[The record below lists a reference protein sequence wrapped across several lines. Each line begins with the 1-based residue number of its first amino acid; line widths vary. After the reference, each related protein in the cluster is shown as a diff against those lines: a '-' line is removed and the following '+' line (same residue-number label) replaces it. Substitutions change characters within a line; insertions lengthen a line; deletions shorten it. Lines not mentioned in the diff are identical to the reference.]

1 MNETDDDGWVTLT
14 WSQPSQISRNYAL
27 AGYDRTHNF
36 SMGFLY
42 DLPFAKNDNGVLASI
57 VQNWQVNGPSGLFL
71 SNALYPA
78 VMRFVRSLLVPVF
91 LALALTGPASA
102 AAQATKQTSPRA
114 NEAERAMNEGRFDA
128 AASAY
133 RELLK
138 THPDEPGLLA
148 NLGMAL
154 AMGGHADEAVAP
166 LERAL
171 SLNPRLTNAR
181 VFLGSSYLATDQPK
195 KAVAALKKAVSQQ
208 PSSLENRRRLAEA
221 YAAADSPLDA
231 LTELRKI
238 TELAPRD
245 PSGWFALGHAYNGFA
260 QDAMATF
267 NDRAEDL
274 PWRQL
279 LLADALAE
287 DGRLVDAFALYRST
301 LEQLPAMV
309 SIHDSIARIYEQ
321 TSHPN
326 WATLERS
333 KGTVPASAC
342 TTRKAL
348 CDFRAARY
356 RAVLTNALAA
366 DDPESRYWSARAA
379 AELAR
384 AAFKQLDTLPDSRE
398 RRLIRATFARGQR
411 RYADAIKD
419 LQAALKMS
427 RGDPELLAELGTTY
441 YFAREFDHAITT
453 IEPLLKMRGNDPQLL
468 SMYGEAL
475 LETQR
480 VDDAIAALER
490 VTSLDSTNSSARLAL
505 ARAYVQKGYYQAAIP
520 LIELEIPDDKDG
532 SLHVQLARAYKGLG
546 NADKAA
552 ELLARS
558 EELQRAAQERSAAA
572 GQRTITPPK

>member
-1 MNETDDDGWVTLT
+1 MLRW
-14 WSQPSQISRNYAL
+14 
-27 AGYDRTHNF
+27 
-36 SMGFLY
+36 
-42 DLPFAKNDNGVLASI
+42 
-57 VQNWQVNGPSGLFL
+57 
-71 SNALYPA
+71 
-78 VMRFVRSLLVPVF
+78 F
-91 LALALTGPASA
+91 LAVGLCVVVFTPTARVF
-102 AAQATKQTSPRA
+102 AQATSQSNRA
-114 NEAERAMNEGRFDA
+114 ASEAARAMSEQRYDVA
-128 AASAY
+128 ANAY

-138 THPDEPGLLA
+138 THADDPQLLA

-154 AMGGHADEAVAP
+154 ALSGREADAVAP

-171 SLNPRLTNAR
+171 KLNPKLTNAR
-181 VFLGSSYLATDQPK
+181 MFLGSSYLAIDQPK
-195 KAVAALKKAVSQQ
+195 KAVDTLTEARAQQ
-208 PSSLENRRRLAEA
+208 PSSLEIRQRLAEA
-221 YAAADSPLDA
+221 YAAAGRPMDA
-231 LTELRKI
+231 LAELRKV

-245 PSGWFALGHAYNGFA
+245 PAGWFALGHAYNGFA

-267 NDRAEDL
+267 NDKPEDL

-287 DGRLVDAFALYRST
+287 DGRLVDAFSLYRAT

-321 TSHPN
+321 SSHPD
-326 WATLERS
+326 WAAVERS
-333 KGTVPASAC
+333 KGAVPASAC

-356 RAVLTNALAA
+356 RAALASSLTGT
-366 DDPESRYWSARAA
+366 DPESRYWSARAA

-411 RYADAIKD
+411 RYADAIAD

-427 RGDPELLAELGTTY
+427 PGDPDLLAELGTSY
-441 YFAREFDHAITT
+441 YFAREFDTAVAT
-453 IEPLLKMRGNDPQLL
+453 IQPLLKQRGNDPQLL
-468 SMYGEAL
+468 AMYGEAL
-475 LETQR
+475 LETQH
-480 VDDAIAALER
+480 VDEAIAALER
-490 VTSLDSTNSSARLAL
+490 ATRLDSTNSSARLAL

-532 SLHVQLARAYKGLG
+532 SLHVQLARAYKGAG
-546 NADKAA
+546 NAEKAA

-558 EELQRAAQERSAAA
+558 EQLQRAAQERSAAA

>member
-1 MNETDDDGWVTLT
+1 MPRWLLAVVLCVVT
-14 WSQPSQISRNYAL
+14 
-27 AGYDRTHNF
+27 
-36 SMGFLY
+36 
-42 DLPFAKNDNGVLASI
+42 FASTG
-57 VQNWQVNGPSGLFL
+57 
-71 SNALYPA
+71 
-78 VMRFVRSLLVPVF
+78 RVF
-91 LALALTGPASA
+91 AQTTSA
-102 AAQATKQTSPRA
+102 AS
-114 NEAERAMNEGRFDA
+114 EAARAMSEQRYDV

-138 THPDEPGLLA
+138 AHPDDPGLLA

-154 AMGGHADEAVAP
+154 AMGGHAAEAVAP

-171 SLNPRLTNAR
+171 SLNPKLTNAR
-181 VFLGSSYLATDQPK
+181 MFLGSSYLAIDQPK
-195 KAVAALKKAVSQQ
+195 KAVAALKEAVSQQ
-208 PSSLENRRRLAEA
+208 PSSLEHRRRLAEA
-221 YAAADSPLDA
+221 YAAAGGPLDA
-231 LTELRKI
+231 LAELRKI

-267 NDRAEDL
+267 NDKPEDL

-321 TSHPN
+321 TSHPD
-326 WATLERS
+326 WAAVERA
-333 KGTVPASAC
+333 KGTVSASAC

-356 RAVLTNALAA
+356 RAVLTNSLPST
-366 DDPESRYWSARAA
+366 DPESRYWSARAA
-379 AELAR
+379 AEIAR

-398 RRLIRATFARGQR
+398 RRLIRATFARSQR
-411 RYADAIKD
+411 RYADATAE

-427 RGDPELLAELGTTY
+427 PNDPDLLAELGTAY
-441 YFAREFDHAITT
+441 YFARDFDNAITT
-453 IEPLLKMRGNDPQLL
+453 IQPLLKVRGNDPQLL

-490 VTSLDSTNSSARLAL
+490 ATSLDSTNSSARLAL

-520 LIELEIPDDKDG
+520 LIEVEIPDDKDG
-532 SLHVQLARAYKGLG
+532 SLHVQLARAYKGVG

-558 EELQRAAQERSAAA
+558 DELQRAAQERSAAA